1 MSITDTHILS
11 KFIIILYTRQYK
23 TQYLLNIRAKFKMLA
38 FYIATLIYQ
47 FQTTK
52 RLKKYKLFQFS
63 LIINDFYSYR
73 VMYMCF

>member
-38 FYIATLIYQ
+38 FYIATLIYL